1 MRNKV
6 CSVGIFLFSLIWI
19 GVLSA
24 QEARTADVDR
34 TEMPSIPPQ
43 EQWDNQ
49 GRPET
54 MPLSSD
60 AENLQGFGEM
70 QAAPLDS
77 TPGRI
82 SISDA
87 AARNNIS
94 LEIKGMDVVDV
105 LKMLASRS
113 GFNIV
118 VGKNVTGRVTL
129 FLKEVDIWDAF
140 ELILASND
148 LAYDKKGKIINVMTQ
163 RDYEL
168 IYGERYQDK
177 KQARVIQLKYA
188 KAADLSRALVQL
200 KTNVGRVVV
209 DEGSNT
215 VVLIDAPETL
225 GKMEEFIKTADQPV
239 QTRVFGLDYALA
251 EKISAKLQE
260 SITKGVGSIKVDE
273 RTNKLVVT
281 DYPLKLDEIA
291 KVVAAFDEKTP
302 QVLIDA
308 QIVQVSPSDQFQM
321 GVDWDFWIKKYFEV
335 RASLPISAANALF
348 VGTPSSSKVLGP
360 GESKEILSILR
371 TIGDVKVLSSPRVMV
386 LNNQE
391 AKIHVGTRDAY
402 ITSTTSQSGT
412 APNVTA
418 QSVNFVDTGI
428 QLAVTPTINRD
439 GFVTMKIKPEISD
452 STRTDIT
459 SEGVITQ
466 VPIVTT
472 SEAETTVMVKDGVT
486 IIIGGL
492 RKDKREK
499 TVKKI
504 PVLGDIPLLGFA
516 FRSTEDNVTKTELVI
531 LLTPHLMSG
540 ESSYTDVT
548 QVTPKEGAI
557 AKMKNGQILTQ
568 AYSQSTQDAALGVE
582 INTGYSKIVFDK
594 VKSVALSEKPKG
606 EKGEVRVSFLVSRE
620 GKLLGDPNVFFT
632 TSPSLTPF
640 AVKAIKDAA
649 PFPEFDK
656 TINKTQET
664 FRIILNYE

>member
-6 CSVGIFLFSLIWI
+6 CSVGVFLLSLIWI
-19 GVLSA
+19 GVLAA
-24 QEARTADVDR
+24 QEARTADTDR
-34 TEMPSIPPQ
+34 MEIPSAPLQ
-43 EQWDNQ
+43 EQWDNS
-49 GRPET
+49 GSPEV
-54 MPLSSD
+54 MPLLPE
-60 AENLQGFGEM
+60 AENFQGFGEM
-70 QAAPLDS
+70 PPEPLDS
-77 TPGRI
+77 APGRI
-82 SISDA
+82 SISNTTTQ
-87 AARNNIS
+87 NNIS

-129 FLKEVDIWDAF
+129 FLKEVNIWDAF

-148 LAYDKKGKIINVMTQ
+148 LAYDKKGTIINVMTQ

-168 IYGERYQDK
+168 IYGDRYQDK
-177 KQARVIQLKYA
+177 KQVRVIQLKYA
-188 KAADLSRALVQL
+188 KAIDLSRALVQL

-215 VVLIDAPETL
+215 LVLIDAPETL

-239 QTRVFGLDYALA
+239 QTRIFGLDYALA
-251 EKISAKLQE
+251 EKLSAKLQE

-273 RTNKLVVT
+273 RTNKLIVT

-291 KVVAAFDEKTP
+291 KIIAAFDEKTP

-308 QIVQVSPSDQFQM
+308 QIVQVSPSDHFQM
-321 GVDWDFWIKKYFEV
+321 GVDWDFWIKKYFEMK
-335 RASLPISAANALF
+335 ASLPVSAANALF
-348 VGTPSSSKVLGP
+348 VGTPSSTVVKEGSFKAVLD
-360 GESKEILSILR
+360 ILR

-402 ITSTTSQSGT
+402 ITSTTSQSASG
-412 APNVTA
+412 PNVTA

-428 QLAVTPTINRD
+428 QLFVTPTINRD

-452 STRTDIT
+452 STRTDLK
-459 SEGVITQ
+459 SEGQITQ

-499 TVKKI
+499 TVRKI
-504 PVLGDIPLLGFA
+504 PVLGDIPLLGYL
-516 FRSTEDNVTKTELVI
+516 FRSTDDNVTKSDLVI
-531 LLTPHLMSG
+531 LLTPHIMSG
-540 ESSYTDVT
+540 ESSYTEIT
-548 QVTPKEGAI
+548 QVTPKEGAV

-568 AYSQSTQDAALGVE
+568 AYSQSSQDALLASE
-582 INTGYSKIVFDK
+582 INAGYSKIIFDK
-594 VKSVALSEKPKG
+594 IKLVALSNKPKG
-606 EKGEVRVSFLVSRE
+606 EKGEVQVSFGVSRE
-620 GKLLGDPNVFFT
+620 GKLLGEPNVFST
-632 TSPSLTPF
+632 TNPSLTPF
-640 AVKAIKDAA
+640 AVEAIKDAS
-649 PFPEFDK
+649 PFPAFDK
-656 TINKTQET
+656 TTQKSKEA